1 MASRDSQILSEILK
15 LSELISKI
23 DNYSELWL
31 RIRDSKPRKSENDKN
46 FEWYE
51 LNRKWQNATEELKTK
66 ISRLTKE
73 NNCSPILVCKKDK
86 LLLGYDSD
94 LVKGYKIVVVSNL
107 KWFKELNLPI
117 GRQQNSFEKYINK
130 TKQKPKFSEYITEKM
145 LEMK

>member
-1 MASRDSQILSEILK
+1 MVIRDSQILYEILK
-15 LSELISKI
+15 LSELITKI

-31 RIRDSKPRKSENDKN
+31 RIRDSKPREPENDKN

-51 LNRKWQNATEELKTK
+51 LNRKWQNTTEELKTK

-73 NNCSPILVCKKDK
+73 NNCSPILVCKKDE

-94 LVKGYKIVVVSNL
+94 LVKGYKIIEFSNL

-117 GRQQNSFEKYINK
+117 GKQKNSFEKYINK
-130 TKQKPKFSEYITEKM
+130 TNAKPKFSEYITEKM
-145 LEMK
+145 LELK